1 VEEILIENNKAVGL
15 RLRSGLRSSANKIA
29 IESENNGLVI
39 KARKAVVS
47 NCDMWTTY
55 NLVPRNASKEFDEE
69 RDRLISSTPMCKSF
83 MHLHLG
89 NTNTPEMQT

>member
-1 VEEILIENNKAVGL
+1 MIDNEKAIGV
-15 RLRSGLRSSANKIA
+15 RLRSGSRQVADTR
-29 IESENNGLVI
+29 IESEKTNGIVI

-55 NLVPRNASKEFDEE
+55 NLVPRDVSKGFDEE
-69 RDRLISSTPMCKSF
+69 RDRLVSSTPMCKSF

-89 NTNTPEMQT
+89 KNA